1 MKAIAVI
8 PARYA
13 STRLPGKALLDIGGR
28 PMIQRVYEQAA
39 RAASLSGVWIATD
52 DQRIFDVVRG
62 FGGQVVMTR
71 ADHPSGTDRIAEAL
85 RGLETDVVVNV
96 QGDEP
101 LLDPREIDAVVA
113 PLVDDPE
120 LQMSTAAVAIHDPH
134 DMAEPGNVK
143 VVVDQHGYALY
154 FSRLPI
160 PFDRSGGCPPRLKH
174 LGLYAYRKEFVFRY
188 AALPPTPLEQME
200 RLEQLRVLEHGYRIR
215 VVLTEHDAIGVDT
228 PEDLE
233 RVRAL
238 VAQGGAASADS
249 PARAG

>member
-28 PMIQRVYEQAA
+28 PMIQHVYERAA
-39 RAASLSGVWIATD
+39 RAASLSEVWIATD
-52 DQRIFDVVRG
+52 DSRIFDVVRA
-62 FGGQVVMTR
+62 FGGRVVMTSP
-71 ADHPSGTDRIAEAL
+71 DHPSGTDRIAEAV
-85 RGLETDVVVNV
+85 REMETDIVVNV

-113 PLVDDPE
+113 PLAAEPY
-120 LQMSTAAVAIHDPH
+120 LQMSTAAVPIHDPREIE
-134 DMAEPGNVK
+134 DPGNVK
-143 VVVDQHGYALY
+143 VVVNQHGYALY

-174 LGLYAYRKEFVFRY
+174 LGLYAYRREFVFRY
-188 AALPPTPLEQME
+188 AQLPPTPLEQME

-215 VVLTEHDAIGVDT
+215 VIITEHDAIGVDT

-233 RVRAL
+233 RVRSL
-238 VAQGGAASADS
+238 VREGKG
-249 PARAG
+249 